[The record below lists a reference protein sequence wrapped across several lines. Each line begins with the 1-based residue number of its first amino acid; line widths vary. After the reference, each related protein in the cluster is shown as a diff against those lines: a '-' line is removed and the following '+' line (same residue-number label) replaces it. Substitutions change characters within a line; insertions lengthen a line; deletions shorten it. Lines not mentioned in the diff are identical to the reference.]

1 MYNMLF
7 LLFLLLINLNDS
19 FIMNYLPSYINLK
32 LKIIEKSADILPK
45 IDVFGHKILEENK
58 LLINQIIH
66 MDTLSIELK
75 KELILTIVK
84 LTEVGDSFGNIVL
97 KNYEHLVNNL
107 L

>member
-1 MYNMLF
+1 MLSFF
-7 LLFLLLINLNDS
+7 LLIMFFN
-19 FIMNYLPSYINLK
+19 MNYAYLPNLPQIINLK

-84 LTEVGDSFGNIVL
+84 FTEVGDSFGNIVL
-97 KNYEHLVNNL
+97 KNYEHLVNHL

>member
-7 LLFLLLINLNDS
+7 ILFLLLINLNDS
-19 FIMNYLPSYINLK
+19 FIINYLPTYINLK
-32 LKIIEKSADILPK
+32 LKIIEKSADVLPK

-84 LTEVGDSFGNIVL
+84 FTKVGDSFGNIVL
-97 KNYEHLVNNL
+97 KNYEHLVNHL